1 MAESMEIDGE
11 QDEEGPVRHLLSG
24 ESIKIMGESV
34 GVSNLSDDA
43 TARLGEDLEYRLKEV
58 IQDAVK
64 FMRHSK
70 RKRLTSADIDH
81 ALRAKNIEPLYGF
94 NCEDYL
100 PFRHTSGGGK
110 ELFYQEEKE
119 IDLIDLV
126 NSPLPRLPYDITL
139 RAHWLSVEGIQP
151 SIPENPAPVTIDDQ
165 REMALAAS
173 LPRANIS
180 ESIIPVRDTKLDKK
194 GKKKDEGVT
203 SSEWLKL
210 KPLQAHALSLEQQL
224 YYKEIA
230 DACIGLSDS
239 KRQEALSSLAS
250 DPGLYQ
256 LLPQFTSFITEG
268 VKLNIAQRKLTILK
282 HLLRMVKSLLENS
295 SLSMEKYLHE
305 LIPAI
310 LTCLINKQ
318 VCLRPEAEDH
328 WSLRELAAKI
338 VAEIC
343 KKYSNSVNN
352 IQSRMTRIFSQALK
366 NNTQGLGVH
375 YGAMVGLIEL
385 GQEAITSLIIPKLKL
400 EGELIRLAQ
409 GQPSRVTE
417 HVAANKLQGLLQK
430 HCAPILMNSRP
441 ASDTLQKYQEDF
453 GYMGPVLFNQVKTLR
468 QNRAGQLP
476 QQAVKLQSPTLK
488 SPLTPTTPG
497 QVKGNRPPPLS
508 LPSPQLTIVKSSTNG
523 TPKAQTPISSLASPT
538 LAAALRLVSQAASP
552 SPVTS
557 LGTPGTPIPV
567 TLLSAVMG
575 GNQNAHA
582 VLASHLST
590 ALAAGTTAQQ
600 ESKSN
605 NTEQK
610 PTTPQ

>member
-1 MAESMEIDGE
+1 MAESMEVDG
-11 QDEEGPVRHLLSG
+11 EGPVRHLLPG
-24 ESIKIMGESV
+24 DSIKIMGESI

-43 TARLGEDLEYRLKEV
+43 TARLSEDLEYRLKEV

-70 RKRLTSADIDH
+70 RKRLACADIDH

-94 NCEDYL
+94 DCADYL

-110 ELFYQEEKE
+110 ELFYPEEKE

-139 RAHWLSVEGIQP
+139 RAHWLSVDGIQP
-151 SIPENPAPVTIDDQ
+151 SLPENPAPLTINDQ
-165 REMALAAS
+165 REVALAAA
-173 LPRANIS
+173 LPHANIS
-180 ESIIPVRDTKLDKK
+180 ESVTPVKENKVDKK
-194 GKKKDEGVT
+194 NKKKDESVS

-224 YYKEIA
+224 YYKEIT

-268 VKLNIAQRKLTILK
+268 VKVNIAQRKLNILK
-282 HLLRMVKSLLENS
+282 HLLKMVKSLLENS

-305 LIPAI
+305 LTPAI

-338 VAEIC
+338 LAEIC

-352 IQSRMTRIFSQALK
+352 IQSRMTRVFSQALK
-366 NNTQGLGVH
+366 NNTQGLAVH

-385 GQEAITSLIIPKLKL
+385 GQETITSLIIPKLKV
-400 EGELIRLAQ
+400 EGELVRLAQ
-409 GQPSRVTE
+409 GQPSRVIE
-417 HVAANKLQGLLQK
+417 HVAANRLQGLLQR

-441 ASDTLQKYQEDF
+441 ASDTLQQYQEEF
-453 GYMGPVLFNQVKTLR
+453 GFLGQVLFNQVKTLR
-468 QNRAGQLP
+468 QNRAGLGQLP
-476 QQAVKLQSPTLK
+476 QQVVRLQSPTLK
-488 SPLTPTTPG
+488 SPTTPTLP
-497 QVKGNRPPPLS
+497 KGNKPPPLS
-508 LPSPQLTIVKSSTNG
+508 IPSPQLAVVKSSSNG
-523 TPKAQTPISSLASPT
+523 TPKPQTPISSLSSPT
-538 LAAALRLVSQAASP
+538 LAAALRLVSQTASQSSPAASIN
-552 SPVTS
+552 SP
-557 LGTPGTPIPV
+557 GIPIPV
-567 TLLSAVMG
+567 SLLSAVMG
-575 GNQNAHA
+575 ANPT
-582 VLASHLST
+582 VLASHLTT
-590 ALAAGTTAQQ
+590 ALAGGTTTQQ
-600 ESKSN
+600 ESQA
-605 NTEQK
+605 NTAEQK
-610 PTTPQ
+610 PKTPC